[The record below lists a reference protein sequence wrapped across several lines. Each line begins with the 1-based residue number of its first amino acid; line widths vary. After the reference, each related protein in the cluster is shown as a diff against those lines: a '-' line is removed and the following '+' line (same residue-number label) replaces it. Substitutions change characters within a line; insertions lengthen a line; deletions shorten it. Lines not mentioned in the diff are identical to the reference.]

1 MRKPM
6 TTVIEEPKP
15 RNIMRADVTI
25 SEGFGIEVDGQ
36 MKAVF
41 DTKAAAEKEA
51 LELKTKYPMLQ
62 IKVYDAAQKTSAVI
76 TAKEASPADEK

>member
-6 TTVIEEPKP
+6 TTMIEEPKP

-41 DTKAAAEKEA
+41 DTKAAAERDA
-51 LELKTKYPMLQ
+51 LELKTK
-62 IKVYDAAQKTSAVI
+62 
-76 TAKEASPADEK
+76 